1 MTNFIKEKK
10 RTFSGQELMWG
21 LATATIILVMWM
33 SFNSFGT
40 LGAFGALISIG
51 CMIIMILKP
60 DMTSLVVLFILY
72 ANLAVVAVRFNN
84 IPEIL
89 GASFFLVLFMPLI
102 NYIVFQRQKF
112 IFNKIFLLMFAYLL
126 LMLLSAL
133 SSENVTNS
141 LERIIVYCLEGII
154 LYFLIVNIFRSQAL
168 IRKAVWTLIAAGVF
182 MGSISLYQELTKT
195 YDNELGGLAIVKESA
210 ISTGETTS
218 SGKDIKRRR
227 LAGPIG
233 SKNRYAQIMVV
244 LLPLAM
250 FRFLGE
256 SSLKLRLL
264 AGTSC
269 IPILCGGL
277 LTFSRG
283 AGFSIIFLLLVS
295 AFLRYIKWR
304 YLIVFSVFFIV
315 LVLVAVP
322 NYRHRA
328 YKMYESVSSVLTSR
342 ISEADGAVRGR
353 LTENLAALMIFM
365 DNPILGVGPGQ
376 TNLYTKEYAKGIGL
390 ARIAG
395 TRRAH
400 NMYLEELA
408 DTGIVGFAAFMAIV
422 LTTIL
427 SLVKVRRAC
436 FESNPELSNLATG
449 FLLSIIGYLTTAVFL
464 HLSYIRY
471 YFLILALAGAIIQIY
486 KTESS
491 KARYMSAVTKNDNQK
506 PDL

>member
-1 MTNFIKEKK
+1 M
-10 RTFSGQELMWG
+10 
-21 LATATIILVMWM
+21 
-33 SFNSFGT
+33 
-40 LGAFGALISIG
+40 
-51 CMIIMILKP
+51 
-60 DMTSLVVLFILY
+60 
-72 ANLAVVAVRFNN
+72 
-84 IPEIL
+84 
-89 GASFFLVLFMPLI
+89 
-102 NYIVFQRQKF
+102 
-112 IFNKIFLLMFAYLL
+112 
-126 LMLLSAL
+126 
-133 SSENVTNS
+133 
-141 LERIIVYCLEGII
+141 
-154 LYFLIVNIFRSQAL
+154 
-168 IRKAVWTLIAAGVF
+168 
-182 MGSISLYQELTKT
+182 
-195 YDNELGGLAIVKESA
+195 
-210 ISTGETTS
+210 
-218 SGKDIKRRR
+218 
-227 LAGPIG
+227 
-233 SKNRYAQIMVV
+233 
-244 LLPLAM
+244 
-250 FRFLGE
+250 
-256 SSLKLRLL
+256 
-264 AGTSC
+264 
-269 IPILCGGL
+269 
-277 LTFSRG
+277 
-283 AGFSIIFLLLVS
+283 
-295 AFLRYIKWR
+295 
-304 YLIVFSVFFIV
+304 
-315 LVLVAVP
+315 
-322 NYRHRA
+322 
-328 YKMYESVSSVLTSR
+328 TSR